1 MFWKDNLSKV
11 LLSSEILTYQSLVAL
26 QQDFPSLRVKT
37 ADANG
42 RIPVIQLEE
51 KGQWMKPR
59 EWAVNHQA
67 ALKQRLLESQQ
78 RVLDATSDPGVLLN
92 SVRSLLCPADCH
104 FDDDL
109 KEIDRLESQ
118 LQTVIK
124 EKDEAVEWND
134 LALELLG
141 DWGEFLEYIL
151 SGGRK
156 PDNVDY
162 SEWIDQFHNRQ
173 FLPLPKQ
180 LIGQNSQGSKP
191 HKAE

>member
-11 LLSSEILTYQSLVAL
+11 LLSMEIVTYQSLVAL

-118 LQTVIK
+118 LQATI
-124 EKDEAVEWND
+124 DERND
-134 LALELLG
+134 LAKWRNLAVDVL
-141 DWGEFLEYIL
+141 DNWGEFLVCIL
-151 SGGRK
+151 SEGRK
-156 PDNVDY
+156 PDNFDY
-162 SEWIDQFHNRQ
+162 NKWIDQFHNQ
-173 FLPLPKQ
+173 EFALLPKQ
-180 LIGQNSQGSKP
+180 SISQNSQGSKP
-191 HKAE
+191 HRAE